1 MNNEI
6 FKLLKKDFISD
17 PFFIDKLFVSAFIK
31 ENGLVVKRNK
41 LLKKYSIKEKEK
53 EEFKNLELFMI
64 ALKDQNIELTLENLI
79 NLFEFVV
86 SPADRI
92 VTGAVYTPLY
102 IRDFIINRAFEYI
115 PTNMD
120 GYKIADI
127 SCGCGGFLFSVA
139 QKIKQHTDLTFSQI
153 FSQHI
158 FGLDIQPYSIT
169 RSKLLLSLLALTQG
183 EDIPI
188 FDFQLYTGD
197 ALSFKWDKTINGFQG
212 FDVIVG
218 NPPYVRYRNLNEET
232 KVLLKNWDTCNI
244 GLTDL
249 YIPFFQ
255 IGIENLKSNGILGYI
270 TMNTFFKSLNGRLL
284 RKYFQEKKLEF
295 DIIDFGS
302 SQIFASKNTYT
313 CICIIKNITCNC
325 IKYVLIN
332 KNDINSIPQFKHIEY
347 VSLNCNKGWN
357 LQEDD
362 IIRKIEQ
369 TGTPFGKLYKTRH
382 GIATLKNSIYIFK
395 PIKEDVYFYYLKE
408 RSGNIY
414 KIEKDICKDIINS
427 NRLKDVKSVN
437 EVKAKII
444 FPYTNHKKPNLM
456 KEEELKNNFPNTYK
470 YLLANRQKLHKRDKG
485 NGNYEN
491 WFAYGRTQSLEKF
504 SVKLF
509 FPKMTNSYLNCII
522 EVDENLLYYNG
533 QAILGNSVNDLL
545 IIKKL
550 MESTVFWYYI
560 RKTSKPYSAGYF
572 SIDGNY
578 INNFGVCDLSQSEK
592 EFVIKEENKSILNSF
607 WETKYGITMLDSN
620 E

>member
-6 FKLLKKDFISD
+6 FRLLKKDFISD
-17 PFFIDKLFVSAFIK
+17 PFFIDKLFVTAFIK
-31 ENGLVVKRNK
+31 ENGLIVKQNK
-41 LLKKYSIKEKEK
+41 LLKKYTIEEKDQ
-53 EEFKNLELFMI
+53 EEYKNLELFMI
-64 ALKDQNIELTLENLI
+64 ALKKQNIKLTLENLI

-102 IRDFIINRAFEYI
+102 IRNFIINRTLKTI
-115 PTNMD
+115 PINMNR
-120 GYKIADI
+120 YKIADI

-139 QKIKQHTDLTFSQI
+139 EKIKRHTNLTFSQI

-158 FGLDIQPYSIT
+158 FGLDIQSYSIT
-169 RSKLLLSLLALTQG
+169 RTKLLLSLLALTQG
-183 EDIPI
+183 EDIPT
-188 FDFQLYTGD
+188 FNFQLYTGD
-197 ALSFKWDKTINGFQG
+197 ALSFKWSKVITNFKG
-212 FDVIVG
+212 FDVIIG
-218 NPPYVRYRNLNEET
+218 NPPYVRYRNLSEDT
-232 KVLLKNWDTCNI
+232 KILLKNWETCNI
-244 GLTDL
+244 GLADL

-255 IGIENLKSNGILGYI
+255 IGIENLKKNGILGYI

-284 RKYFQEKKLEF
+284 RKYFQEKKLKF
-295 DIIDFGS
+295 DIVDFGA

-313 CICIIKNITCNC
+313 CICIIQNIIYDY
-325 IKYVLIN
+325 IKYALI
-332 KNDINSIPQFKHIEY
+332 KKDDIDSTFQFKHIEY
-347 VSLNCNKGWN
+347 KYLNYNKGWN

-362 IIRKIEQ
+362 IIRKIER
-369 TGTPFGKLYKTRH
+369 TGIPFGKLYKTRH

-395 PIKEDVYFYYLKE
+395 PIKEDEHFYYLKD
-408 RSGNIY
+408 RNGDIN
-414 KIEKDICKDIINS
+414 KIEKKICRDIINS
-427 NRLKDVKSVN
+427 NRLKNVRSVN

-444 FPYTNHKKPNLM
+444 FPYTNHSKPNLM
-456 KEEELKNNFPNTYK
+456 KEEDLKNNFPNTYK
-470 YLLANRQKLHKRDKG
+470 YLLSNKKELDNRDKG
-485 NGNYEN
+485 NGKYEN

-509 FPKMTNSYLNCII
+509 FPKMTNSHLNCII

-545 IIKKL
+545 VIKKL

-592 EFVIKEENKSILNSF
+592 EFVIKEEDKSVLNFF
-607 WETKYGITMLDSN
+607 WETKYSINLSKYN
-620 E
+620 V

>member
-31 ENGLVVKRNK
+31 ENGLKVKQNK
-41 LLKKYSIKEKEK
+41 LLKKYSITEKEK
-53 EEFKNLELFMI
+53 EEFKNLELFMT
-64 ALKDQNIELTLENLI
+64 ALRNQDIKLTLENLI

-92 VTGAVYTPLY
+92 VTGAVYTPRY
-102 IRDFIINRAFEYI
+102 IRTFIVNRTFKKMPINLDE
-115 PTNMD
+115 
-120 GYKIADI
+120 YKIADI

-139 QKIKQHTDLTFSQI
+139 ENIKRHTDLTFSQI
-153 FSQHI
+153 FSKHI
-158 FGLDIQPYSIT
+158 FGLDIQAYSIT
-169 RSKLLLSLLALTQG
+169 RTKLLLSLLALTQG

-188 FDFQLYTGD
+188 FNFQLYTGD
-197 ALSFKWDKTINGFQG
+197 ALSFKWDKVIKDFEG

-232 KVLLKNWDTCNI
+232 KALLKNWDTCNI

-255 IGIENLKSNGILGYI
+255 IGIENLKSNGTLGYI

-284 RKYFQEKKLEF
+284 RKYFQEKKLSF

-302 SQIFASKNTYT
+302 SQIFPEKNTYT
-313 CICIIKNITCNC
+313 CVCLIENITCDY
-325 IKYVLIN
+325 IKYALIN
-332 KNDINSIPQFKHIEY
+332 KDDVGSTFQFKHVEY
-347 VSLNCNKGWN
+347 ASLNYNKGWN

-362 IIRKIEQ
+362 IIRKIER
-369 TGTPFGKLYKTRH
+369 TGTPFGKIYKTRH

-395 PIKEDVYFYYLKE
+395 PIKEDEYFYYLKE

-414 KIEKDICKDIINS
+414 RIEKYICRDIINS
-427 NRLKDVKSVN
+427 NRLKDIKSVN

-444 FPYTNHKKPNLM
+444 FPYTNHKKPNLI
-456 KEEELKNNFPNTYK
+456 KEEDLKNNFPNTYK
-470 YLLANRQKLHKRDKG
+470 YLLSNRRELDKRDKG

-491 WFAYGRTQSLEKF
+491 WFAFGRTQSLEKF

-509 FPKMTNSYLNCII
+509 FPKMTNSSLNCLI

-533 QAILGNSVNDLL
+533 QAILGNSVDDLL
-545 IIKKL
+545 VIKKL

-560 RKTSKPYSAGYF
+560 RKTSKPYSAGFF

-592 EFVIKEENKSILNSF
+592 EFIINEEDKSVLNFF
-607 WETKYGITMLDSN
+607 WETKYGINLLDCN